1 MHTSV
6 IHPGAPWRA
15 TLLGAVAAAALW
27 AAPAH
32 AQEFRKEVPE
42 ELKGIELDPKLGQH
56 ASLDTQITDS
66 SGKTVTL
73 GSYFHQGKP
82 VVLAMVYYN
91 CPMICPLVLSRL
103 QERLN
108 AVPYNI
114 GEDFNVVVVSFDARN
129 TTQMAAEN
137 KAIYL
142 AGLTKPLTPIVEKG
156 WTFHTA
162 TTGNSRAIAD
172 SIGFR
177 YRFYPESGE
186 YGHPAVL
193 TVLTSDGV
201 VSGYVS
207 GLEPEPNDLRMALLQ
222 ASEGKIAK
230 TLGDFFLHTCYRYD
244 PKTGRFSMQAVKV
257 MQMGGLLTVVGLT
270 TLIVAL
276 RAGERFRAHKRAAA
290 QQPPAAAAP
299 AGGAT

>member
-1 MHTSV
+1 MFQSV
-6 IHPGAPWRA
+6 SHPGSWRA
-15 TLLGAVAAAALW
+15 ALCSVAAAAALW
-27 AAPAH
+27 ASSAH
-32 AQEFRKEVPE
+32 AQPLFQKDVPE
-42 ELKGIELDPKLGQH
+42 EMKGIELDPKLGQH
-56 ASLDTQITDS
+56 ASLDTEITDS
-66 SGKTVTL
+66 TGKIVKL
-73 GSYFHQGKP
+73 DSYFHQGKP

-108 AVPYNI
+108 AVPFNI

-137 KAIYL
+137 KAVYL
-142 AGLTKPLTPIVEKG
+142 GGLNKPMTPIVEKG

-162 TTGNSRAIAD
+162 TTGNARAIAD
-172 SIGFR
+172 SVGFR

-186 YGHPAVL
+186 FGHPAVL
-193 TVLTSDGV
+193 TVLTSEGL

-207 GLEPEPNDLRMALLQ
+207 GLEPEPNDLRLALLQ

-244 PKTGRFSMQAVKV
+244 PKSGRYTMQAVRV
-257 MQMGGLLTVVGLT
+257 MQMGGLLTVMGLA

-276 RAGERFRAHKRAAA
+276 RAGERYRALRRARHAA
-290 QQPPAAAAP
+290 LPAAVP
-299 AGGAT
+299 AGGTT